1 MRIALLVLLL
11 LAAHLSLT
19 ALVPLQIGDVPP
31 PWWVGGRL
39 LWPFA
44 ENTNTLLVSGDT
56 ANAITPILAILAGLS
71 FLLAAAA
78 LLRWR
83 VPAHWFRA
91 LVAAGVACSIVLQVI
106 WLTGWAVLPLL
117 VDAAL
122 LWLVFGRGVT
132 VASFAARRGARK
144 EA

>member
-11 LAAHLSLT
+11 LGAHLSLT

-44 ENTNTLLVSGDT
+44 EDTNTLLVSGDT
-56 ANAITPILAILAGLS
+56 LNAITPILASLAGLS

-83 VPAHWFRA
+83 VPAQWFRA
-91 LVAAGVACSIVLQVI
+91 LVAAGVACSIVLQVV

-132 VASFAARRGARK
+132 VRELRQAQGS
-144 EA
+144 